1 MSKLGPFKP
10 EWIKELRNVNDS
22 DPRNPEIAY
31 NNGHFLHQLTF
42 FIGPVNFYWK
52 EGENYYC
59 E

>member
-42 FIGPVNFYWK
+42 L
-52 EGENYYC
+52 
-59 E
+59 